1 MCLIYLMLL
10 TVLSCCLFRNVSSTL
25 VVVLWCAWNHEEFHI
40 QGAADYKSPNICLKT
55 CHFLRQNVTSTR
67 LEDI

>member
-40 QGAADYKSPNICLKT
+40 QGAADYKSPVSNSASPINLGY
-55 CHFLRQNVTSTR
+55 N
-67 LEDI
+67 